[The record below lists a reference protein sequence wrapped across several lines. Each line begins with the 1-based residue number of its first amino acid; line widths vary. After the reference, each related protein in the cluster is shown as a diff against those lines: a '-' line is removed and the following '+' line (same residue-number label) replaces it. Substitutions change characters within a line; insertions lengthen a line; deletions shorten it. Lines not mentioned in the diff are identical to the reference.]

1 MLKIN
6 TLRDAMT
13 DACPWCRANPEKFT
27 VYVNNGGIETNPP
40 HIFTVTRLGS
50 LSWTSRR
57 ISMN

>member
-27 VYVNNGGIETNPP
+27 VYVNNGGIET
-40 HIFTVTRLGS
+40 TGE
-50 LSWTSRR
+50 
-57 ISMN
+57 